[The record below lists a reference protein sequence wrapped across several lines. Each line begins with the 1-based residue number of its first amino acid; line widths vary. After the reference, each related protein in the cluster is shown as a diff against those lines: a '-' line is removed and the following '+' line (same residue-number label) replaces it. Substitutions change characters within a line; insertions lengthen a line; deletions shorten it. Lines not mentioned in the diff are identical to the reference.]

1 MIIIM
6 SYSYLMLLFSF
17 AACLT
22 PLVTRVTYVWVKQL
36 TVFGIDS
43 IHESHGS

>member
-6 SYSYLMLLFSF
+6 SYSYLMLLFSL
-17 AACLT
+17 AARLT
-22 PLVTRVTYVWVKQL
+22 PLVVRATYVWVKQL
-36 TVFGIDS
+36 PVFRIYS